1 MKVLHTIPSLDPL
14 KGGPS
19 TCTFDLLLAI
29 NQQKKSYVDL
39 VTLQTNDPETK
50 PFNNEDASWM
60 TSLSNDSIL
69 PFGYS
74 NNIKQY
80 LSNTSYDLYHTNG
93 LWMYCNHITCKHAR
107 QTHNPYIITT
117 HGMLYPNALKR
128 SYWKKWPLLKLWFN
142 ADILKATCIHATC
155 LQEMEYIRQFGYT
168 GPIAVIP
175 NPIPV
180 YDRADSLFQDKE
192 CQVARN
198 QLFRRFGFIG
208 RLHPI
213 KRVENILYGAS
224 QLADKSSFEII
235 IIGDGDRHYERRSGE
250 AAEDL

>member
-80 LSNTSYDLYHTNG
+80 LSNTSYDL
-93 LWMYCNHITCKHAR
+93 
-107 QTHNPYIITT
+107 
-117 HGMLYPNALKR
+117 
-128 SYWKKWPLLKLWFN
+128 
-142 ADILKATCIHATC
+142 
-155 LQEMEYIRQFGYT
+155 
-168 GPIAVIP
+168 
-175 NPIPV
+175 
-180 YDRADSLFQDKE
+180 
-192 CQVARN
+192 
-198 QLFRRFGFIG
+198 
-208 RLHPI
+208 
-213 KRVENILYGAS
+213 
-224 QLADKSSFEII
+224 
-235 IIGDGDRHYERRSGE
+235 
-250 AAEDL
+250 